1 MAEAARILEEEDTQH
16 GRYMTFKVGEETY
29 GFEIRFVTEIIG
41 MHPITI
47 VPGTPEY
54 VLGIINLRG
63 KVIPVIDMRLRFHKE
78 PMAYSER
85 TCIIVVDVA
94 DVTVGFIVDSV
105 SEVQNIDDAHIEPAP
120 DFRSGIYN
128 KFLSGIGVM
137 DEGAKLLLDCEKL
150 LAAED

>member
-1 MAEAARILEEEDTQH
+1 MAEAAKMLEEEDTQH
-16 GRYMTFKVGEETY
+16 GRYMTFRVGGETY
-29 GFEIRFVTEIIG
+29 GFEIRHVTEIIG

-47 VPGTPEY
+47 VPETPDY

-78 PMAYSER
+78 QIAYSER
-85 TCIIVVDVA
+85 TCIIVVDAA

-105 SEVQNIDDAHIEPAP
+105 AEVTNIDDAHIEPAP
-120 DFRSGIYN
+120 DFRSGLYN
-128 KFLSGIGVM
+128 KFLSGIGVT
-137 DEGAKLLLDCEKL
+137 DEGPKLLLDCERL